1 MPVGF
6 DSRPESLALHS
17 ALRRLPLM
25 YREPLLLQVL
35 GGFTLE
41 DIAEVLDLPGNTV
54 ATRLHRARQKL
65 RMMLEPQGEGIG
77 HELP

>member
-1 MPVGF
+1 
-6 DSRPESLALHS
+6 
-17 ALRRLPLM
+17 M